1 MDAGRAM
8 VGQATGP
15 KWARA
20 VAWTATWAAA
30 AVLPL
35 ATAAASEPAPL
46 RCSLQQCYS
55 AALQRSPLIAAARLG
70 IDQYASKLRE
80 ARTAWYP
87 KLEGSAFSTALPAL
101 KPGRDGSDTFNDY
114 DFANLGPLVVSSIS
128 VAQPLYT
135 FGKISALQQLAA
147 QGVDIARAT
156 VRVAEDEMRYQLSRA
171 WWGLVL
177 VDSLRDLTS
186 DGRKL
191 LDEQRE
197 KLEKARD
204 DGDPGFNQ
212 ADLLKLNVYGSEIEE
227 KVRLFERNRAQ
238 AEDGLRLA
246 MATAP
251 DAPVAAAGEL
261 TAVVVPE
268 VPSAAFEALALANA
282 PRLLAQRN
290 GVQAR
295 LIQVDLAQNQLW
307 PEVVFVAR
315 LAHTYAPTRDATTDS
330 LATNPNNSATS
341 GVGVALRWSLDLFRQ
356 LEKIDQARL
365 DARQAVLQT
374 QGEAQKLRTEVR
386 QLVRE
391 MNDARALIDIQ
402 ERAMKAARG
411 WLAAESQ
418 AYEDGFQE
426 FAEVLRATETYY
438 RKRLAHA
445 DAVYAYNIAVA
456 ALSRAVG
463 MDLTTLEAARRL
475 SRVAPAPPRP

>member
-1 MDAGRAM
+1 M
-8 VGQATGP
+8 QPSGP
-15 KWARA
+15 TFWQIGARA
-20 VAWTATWAAA
+20 LA
-30 AVLPL
+30 AVLL
-35 ATAAASEPAPL
+35 AIPAALPQPASADPAPL
-46 RCSLQQCYS
+46 RCTLQQCYTM
-55 AALQRSPLIAAARLG
+55 ALQRSPLMAAARLG

-80 ARTAWYP
+80 AQTAWYP
-87 KLEGSAFSTALPAL
+87 KLDASVFSTALPAL
-101 KPGRDGSDTFNDY
+101 KPGRDGSDTWNDY
-114 DFANLGPLVVSSIS
+114 DFANLGPLMVGSVS
-128 VAQPLYT
+128 VAQPMYS
-135 FGKISALQQLAA
+135 FGKITALKLLAQ
-147 QGVDIARAT
+147 QGVDIARTT

-227 KVRLFERNRAQ
+227 KVRQFDRNRAQ

-246 MATAP
+246 LATAP
-251 DAPVAAAGEL
+251 DAAVQAAGEL
-261 TAVVVPE
+261 TAVVVPD
-268 VPSAAFEALALANA
+268 VPSAALEALALANA

-295 LIQVDLAQNQLW
+295 LIQVDLAQSQLW
-307 PEVVFVAR
+307 PDLVFVAR
-315 LAHTYAPTRDATTDS
+315 LAYTYAPTRDATTDS

-374 QGEAQKLRTEVR
+374 QGEALKLRTDVR
-386 QLVRE
+386 QLFRE
-391 MNDARALIDIQ
+391 MTDARALIDIQ

-411 WLAAESQ
+411 WLVAENQ
-418 AYEDGFQE
+418 AYEDGFQD

-438 RKRLAHA
+438 RKRISHA
-445 DAVYAYNIAVA
+445 EAVYNYNLAVA

-463 MDLTTLEAARRL
+463 MDLTSVEASRRL
-475 SRVAPAPPRP
+475 MRAAESASGLR